1 MNFTQ
6 ILKKSI
12 VLILFSVF
20 LACSIIALKE
30 LLARKIGSSVTF
42 ETRKAISL
50 PSWTLCP
57 HILRS
62 VYNVSNAH
70 ELATFFA
77 KFPINLTVSTA
88 IENEDSFKFNMTDS
102 KILKQHFN
110 VTMEETW
117 NVHCKVNRRAT
128 GCDPCITFN
137 APQKGVGKFSASLDI
152 VQQYPNQKSMTIQFH
167 DRHASLA
174 LKNNLDWNQVLYFV
188 FKPGKM

>member
-42 ETRKAISL
+42 ENRKAISL

-57 HILRS
+57 NILRG
-62 VYNVSNAH
+62 VYNKSNAQ
-70 ELATFFA
+70 ELAKLLTTL
-77 KFPINLTVSTA
+77 PINLTVKA
-88 IENEDSFKFNMTDS
+88 AGENEGSFNMTDAN
-102 KILKQHFN
+102 ILKQHFN

-117 NVHCKVNRRAT
+117 NVHCKVNGRAT

-137 APQKGVGKFSASLDI
+137 APQMGVGKFSASLDI